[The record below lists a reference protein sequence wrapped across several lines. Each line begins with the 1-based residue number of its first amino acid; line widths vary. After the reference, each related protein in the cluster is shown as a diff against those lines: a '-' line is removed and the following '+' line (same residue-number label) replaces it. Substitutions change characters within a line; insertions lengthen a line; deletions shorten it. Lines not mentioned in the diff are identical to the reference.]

1 MFDLEIN
8 TTIAEHGP
16 MMMIVAC
23 LPGCGSECNATV
35 LGVGVGCLYCLPACV
50 CLRVIFD
57 SCNCCR
63 RRFVCARIKRVTY

>member
-23 LPGCGSECNATV
+23 LV
-35 LGVGVGCLYCLPACV
+35 VGVGVSVMRLCRVWEWGVYTVCSVCV
-50 CLRVIFD
+50 CLRV
-57 SCNCCR
+57 
-63 RRFVCARIKRVTY
+63 CACDI